1 VPCGPVV
8 VGVPRGAVV
17 VVVIAAAG
25 RGAAPRRRVA
35 APRRRV
41 EQKIDATKL
50 HLERKT
56 ARRKT

>member
-1 VPCGPVV
+1 
-8 VGVPRGAVV
+8 VPRGAVV

-25 RGAAPRRRVA
+25 RGAAH
-35 APRRRV
+35 RRRV
-41 EQKIDATKL
+41 ERGRLRALLGRWHDATKF